1 MPDSFTT
8 PIHVAR
14 SGGFI
19 YENIDD
25 ARLLDLIR
33 TKVVV
38 GTDDYFRHGM
48 KNWMKV
54 SQYAMMKGIPL

>member
-1 MPDSFTT
+1 
-8 PIHVAR
+8 VAR

-25 ARLLDLIR
+25 ARLAALIR
-33 TKVVV
+33 DKQVV

-48 KNWMKV
+48 RSWMKV
-54 SQYAMMKGIPL
+54 SQYALMKGIPLQ